1 MSGRMRISDYFN
13 GVYRESDRYWW
24 RGPERYEL
32 DPESYPLSLLT
43 QQTLRLL
50 KSRDAGR
57 ALDIGAGEGSD
68 AIRLA
73 KLGYEVDAVEVSS
86 VGAKKI
92 QVFAEEVGVH
102 ERLRIL
108 AVDALNFKPDRQ
120 YDVVICN
127 GVLHYVQ
134 DKNSVIEL
142 MQEATRPGGINVIS
156 LWSDYTPVPHYHNN
170 LVPVYADPED
180 GVVTSNYKKWSKE
193 FIYFERD
200 KTEAAHSD
208 LPAHRHSHIKLIAS
222 KPSP

>member
-1 MSGRMRISDYFN
+1 MDRLMQVYDYFD
-13 GVYRESDRYWW
+13 GVYQGSERYWW

-50 KSRDAGR
+50 KGRDAGR

-73 KLGYEVDAVEVSS
+73 KLGYEVDAIEVSS

-108 AVDALNFKPDRQ
+108 TVDALDFKPDRQ

-134 DKNSVIEL
+134 GQALGNR
-142 MQEATRPGGINVIS
+142 AHAG
-156 LWSDYTPVPHYHNN
+156 SDTPRRN
-170 LVPVYADPED
+170 
-180 GVVTSNYKKWSKE
+180 
-193 FIYFERD
+193 
-200 KTEAAHSD
+200 
-208 LPAHRHSHIKLIAS
+208 
-222 KPSP
+222 